1 MLDLEKELRRM
12 SEAYGIPEKE
22 VVSWWR
28 TAVRQMFSSSVF
40 YRKYIEDQSTLVKNE
55 NTRSMKRYPMV
66 KRFTC
71 AICGEQFG
79 SGGIELDHIDGG
91 NTNKSLADADS
102 FMKAIMFV
110 TPDDVQVLCKDKH
123 KTVNKKKVF
132 VSFGCHSIKTMQE
145 SHGCSFE
152 EARVRKEHKLCVTQ
166 MRVED
171 ELKLRGIEVTPK
183 TKSAKNELLLVL
195 MLEELEERKTHIAED
210 IVDEVGNESYE

>member
-28 TAVRQMFSSSVF
+28 TAVRQMFSNSIF

-79 SGGIELDHIDGG
+79 SGDIELDHLDGG
-91 NTNKSLADADS
+91 NSNKSLADADS
-102 FMKAIMFV
+102 FIKAIMFV
-110 TPDDVQVLCKDKH
+110 TPDDVQILCKDK
-123 KTVNKKKVF
+123 KKIVNKKKVLTK
-132 VSFGCHSIKTMQE
+132 FGCHALKTYVDL
-145 SHGCSFE
+145 HGGTLE
-152 EARVRKEHKLCVTQ
+152 EAKVKREHKLCVTHK
-166 MRVED
+166 RVLED
-171 ELKLRGIEVTPK
+171 LKQRGVLVPPK
-183 TKSAKNELLLVL
+183 TKVAQNALLLEL
-195 MLEELEERKTHIAED
+195 MLKEINSEGK
-210 IVDEVGNESYE
+210 V

>member
-1 MLDLEKELRRM
+1 MLDLEKELKRM

-28 TAVRQMFSSSVF
+28 SAVRQMFSSSIF

-79 SGGIELDHIDGG
+79 SGGIEVDHMEGG
-91 NTNKSLADADS
+91 NTNKSFSDVDS
-102 FMKAIMFV
+102 FIKSIMFV
-110 TPDDVQVLCKDKH
+110 TPDDIQVLCKDKH

-166 MRVED
+166 KRVES
-171 ELKLRGIEVTPK
+171 ELFIRGVQESPK
-183 TKSAKNELLLVL
+183 TKVAQNALLLEL
-195 MLEELEERKTHIAED
+195 MLKEINNEEK
-210 IVDEVGNESYE
+210 V

>member
-1 MLDLEKELRRM
+1 M

-28 TAVRQMFSSSVF
+28 SAVRQMFSNSIF
-40 YRKYIEDQSTLVKNE
+40 YRKYIGEQSTLVVNE
-55 NTRSMKRYPMV
+55 NPRSMKRYPMV

-79 SGGIELDHIDGG
+79 SGGIELDHVEGG
-91 NTNKSLADADS
+91 NTNKSFSDAES
-102 FMKAIMFV
+102 FLKAIMFV
-110 TPDDVQVLCKDKH
+110 TPDDVQILCKNKH
-123 KTVNKKKVF
+123 KVVNKRKTL

-166 MRVED
+166 KRVLRD
-171 ELKLRGIEVTPK
+171 LKQRGVLDTPR
-183 TKSAKNELLLVL
+183 TKAAQNALLLEL
-195 MLEELEERKTHIAED
+195 MLKEINNEEK
-210 IVDEVGNESYE
+210 V

>member
-28 TAVRQMFSSSVF
+28 SAVRQMFSNSIF
-40 YRKYIEDQSTLVKNE
+40 YRNNIGEQSTLVVNE
-55 NTRSMKRYPMV
+55 NPRSMKRYPMV

-79 SGGIELDHIDGG
+79 SGGIELDHVEGG
-91 NTNKSLADADS
+91 NTNKSFSDAES
-102 FMKAIMFV
+102 FLKAIMFV
-110 TPDDVQVLCKDKH
+110 TPDDVQILCKNKH
-123 KTVNKKKVF
+123 KVVNKRKTL

-166 MRVED
+166 KRVLRD
-171 ELKLRGIEVTPK
+171 LKQRGVLDTPR
-183 TKSAKNELLLVL
+183 TKAAQNALLLET
-195 MLEELEERKTHIAED
+195 MLKEINNEEK
-210 IVDEVGNESYE
+210 V

>member
-1 MLDLEKELRRM
+1 MLDLEKELKRM

-28 TAVRQMFSSSVF
+28 SAVRQMFSNSIF

-71 AICGEQFG
+71 VICGEQFG
-79 SGGIELDHIDGG
+79 SGGIELDHVEGG
-91 NTNKSLADADS
+91 NTNKSFSDAES
-102 FMKAIMFV
+102 FIRAIMFV
-110 TPDDVQVLCKDKH
+110 TPEDVQILCKDKH
-123 KTVNKKKVF
+123 KVVNKKKTL

-152 EARVRKEHKLCVTQ
+152 EARVRKEHKLYVTQ
-166 MRVED
+166 KRV
-171 ELKLRGIEVTPK
+171 V
-183 TKSAKNELLLVL
+183 
-195 MLEELEERKTHIAED
+195 EELEARVMVVPKTIKEQSTVLLEAMLKE
-210 IVDEVGNESYE
+210 INNEEKV

>member
-28 TAVRQMFSSSVF
+28 TAVRQMFSNSIF
-40 YRKYIEDQSTLVKNE
+40 YRKYIGEQSTLVVNE
-55 NTRSMKRYPMV
+55 NPRSMKRYPMV

-79 SGGIELDHIDGG
+79 SGGIELDHVEGG
-91 NTNKSLADADS
+91 NTNKSFSDAES
-102 FMKAIMFV
+102 FLKAIMFV
-110 TPDDVQVLCKDKH
+110 TPDDVQILCKNKH
-123 KTVNKKKVF
+123 KVVNKRKTL

-166 MRVED
+166 KRVLRD
-171 ELKLRGIEVTPK
+171 LKQRGVLDTPR
-183 TKSAKNELLLVL
+183 TKAAQNALLLEL
-195 MLEELEERKTHIAED
+195 MLKEINNEEK
-210 IVDEVGNESYE
+210 V